1 MRCAA
6 TLKSGQPCSRE
17 ARSPSDL
24 CQTHAQAAERRDDPG
39 FYAKKLSPDERQA
52 LAIAAELEG
61 VDAEI
66 AVLRILIRR
75 FATAGD
81 IEKARRGIDTLC
93 RTLKARHA
101 LDDRSA
107 DQLATSLERVLTS
120 LGDDLGVSL

>member
-1 MRCAA
+1 VRCAA
-6 TLKSGQPCSRE
+6 TLKSGQPCGRE

-24 CQTHAQAAERRDDPG
+24 CQVHAHAAERRDDPR
-39 FYAKKLSPDERQA
+39 FYAKNLSPDERQA
-52 LAIAAELEG
+52 LATAAELEG

-66 AVLRILIRR
+66 ALLRILIRR
-75 FATAGD
+75 IATTGD
-81 IEKARRGIDTLC
+81 IEQARRGIDTLC

-107 DQLATSLERVLTS
+107 DQLATSLERLLTS